1 MIEDPKHKP
10 VEVGAMKRVDGG
22 QGRRKSS
29 QPPGELSAV
38 SDIVGC
44 VEPESS
50 SRLGDVAQVLFDFFA
65 GSGPLCVTFAEAC
78 RSSNT
83 CSLPTIRSSPLICA
97 VMAVSRHATSRPG
110 PMGKS
115 PVTSHPRRVHG
126 RLAVRLKRCRPIV
139 WARPRPSPQACHRVH
154 QARPHRS
161 MSVCGGGERLI
172 INDASNISASLD
184 CTGLSI

>member
-50 SRLGDVAQVLFDFFA
+50 SRLGDVAQVLFDFYA
-65 GSGPLCVTFAEAC
+65 GSGPLCMTFAEAC

-97 VMAVSRHATSRPG
+97 VMAVSRHATSRPSS
-110 PMGKS
+110 MGKVLVS
-115 PVTSHPRRVHG
+115 SHPRRVHG
-126 RLAVRLKRCRPIV
+126 RLAVRLKRCPLHRLGKAPAVATSLSPCTSGPTTPINECL
-139 WARPRPSPQACHRVH
+139 RGRGKTNYQ
-154 QARPHRS
+154 
-161 MSVCGGGERLI
+161 
-172 INDASNISASLD
+172 
-184 CTGLSI
+184 